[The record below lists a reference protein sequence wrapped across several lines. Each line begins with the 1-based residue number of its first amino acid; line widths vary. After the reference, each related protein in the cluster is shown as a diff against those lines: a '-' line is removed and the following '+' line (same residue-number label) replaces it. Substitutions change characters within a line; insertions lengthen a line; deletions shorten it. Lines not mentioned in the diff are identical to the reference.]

1 MAVDVETNALRAMCR
16 QVVGLR
22 LALIALGTP
31 YALLGAGGEG
41 GAGLAGL
48 AAPGRAAPGG
58 AVWPVGTA
66 VLVTFLTSY
75 ALFRNWERLGGPLLL
90 RHPTLLAADALVGSL
105 LLVTA
110 GPDSVLGYVGVCTTP
125 LLAGLAYGPRGAASF
140 ACLQSLIVVTV
151 YAAGLG
157 GSGLGAPGMGA
168 PGLGAS
174 VLLAGLSVIAGGL
187 GVTLRN
193 LLSRYGAAARALAVA
208 QAAQEERAHLA
219 RDLHDSVAKTLHG
232 LALQADALAE
242 SPDPRGQARAVA
254 GAARRAVEESREL
267 LAGLRG
273 VPYGGVKVDLT
284 SELTDRVRDFAR
296 RSGIRTCY
304 VDEGAAPPA
313 VPSAVAGQLLTIAS
327 EALENAGRHA
337 RPTRVD
343 VSAGVVEGLLRIS
356 VRDDG
361 RGLPPGTTLD
371 GLRRTGHFGLVGMVE
386 RAAGV
391 GARIRIGRGCGGLAR
406 GTEVRLEL
414 PVEGVAAR

>member
-1 MAVDVETNALRAMCR
+1 MAVDVEMNALRAMCR

-31 YALLGAGGEG
+31 YALLGAGGAG
-41 GAGLAGL
+41 GAGLA
-48 AAPGRAAPGG
+48 
-58 AVWPVGTA
+58 VGWLVATA
-66 VLVTFLTSY
+66 VLVTLVVSY
-75 ALFRNWERLGGPLLL
+75 AMFRNWERLGPVLL

-125 LLAGLAYGPRGAASF
+125 LLAGLAYGRRGAASF
-140 ACLQSLIVVTV
+140 AGFQSLIVLTAYV
-151 YAAGLG
+151 AGLG
-157 GSGLGAPGMGA
+157 ESGLGASGLGESERGA
-168 PGLGAS
+168 PALGAS
-174 VLLAGLSVIAGGL
+174 GLLAGMSVIAGAL

-193 LLSRYGAAARALAVA
+193 LLLRYGAAARALAVA

-296 RSGIRTCY
+296 RSGIRTSY

-371 GLRRTGHFGLVGMVE
+371 GLRSTGHFGLVGMVE

-391 GARIRIGRGCGGLAR
+391 GARIRIGRGGGSLAR